1 MSGPTVMQSSDHSH
15 WKQWCWRSPNTCCSK
30 KILLL
35 LVWEILFTFSFEILA
50 WDQGLAMGYACI
62 SAAKFLSMLLA
73 PLVGLLADMKFGR
86 YKTIKTGSFVSFS
99 ASLFYFVA
107 LVSPEL
113 NSLLFSVA
121 MILFCVSVACY
132 SAALLPFI
140 TDQLI
145 GATSDEPSSVVH
157 WYYWAKQL
165 GFGLCDSV
173 LYLVIDRYGI
183 RFEAILVFAV
193 PLTVII
199 ISDCLGQQWLDRT
212 HKVTNPIK
220 LIIQVLNY
228 TRKHRYP
235 ERHSA
240 FTYIDEEQPTRM
252 DYGKEKFGGPFTEEE
267 VEDVKTVLRLIPMIT
282 CLSLFVITVAYS
294 PVAIVTG
301 KGNIS
306 SLVNFG
312 LRNWLFPLLLI
323 PFHQFLRQCG
333 CSFSPSM
340 LRCIGA
346 GVILCTLGYTM
357 LSASEVV
364 GVALSHE
371 LHRYLSCSSVNT
383 TQLDHIVPWYWKIC
397 PLLLYSTGKTIVC
410 VLVLEFVIAQSPN
423 KMKGFV
429 LGIML
434 AFHGIVY
441 LILAEASRLQF
452 TLCYDLQALLV
463 LVVLFVVFLVLSK
476 CYTLRERNREIN
488 TQAIVEEHYERYMD
502 QEEEYKRDHPPVE
515 FSDSY

>member
-1 MSGPTVMQSSDHSH
+1 MAHPRVSQSAHGG
-15 WKQWCWRSPNTCCSK
+15 WKKWWRSPNTSYSK

-35 LVWEILFTFSFEILA
+35 LVWEILFTFSFELLA
-50 WDQGLAMGYACI
+50 WNQGLVLDNVFI
-62 SAAKFLSMLLA
+62 STTKFLSMLFA
-73 PLVGLLADMKFGR
+73 PVVGLLADVKFGR
-86 YKTIKTGSFVSFS
+86 YKIIKTGSFVSFF

-107 LVSPEL
+107 LVSPAQK
-113 NSLLFSVA
+113 SILFSVA
-121 MILFCVSVACY
+121 MILFCISVTCY
-132 SAALLPFI
+132 SAALLPFL

-145 GATSDEPSSVVH
+145 GATSDELSAVVH

-165 GFGLCDSV
+165 GFGLCDSI
-173 LYLVIDRYGI
+173 LYLIVDGYGI
-183 RFEAILVFAV
+183 KFEAVLFFAV
-193 PLTVII
+193 PLAVII
-199 ISDCLGQQWLDRT
+199 ISDCLCQQWLDRT

-228 TRKHRYP
+228 IMKHRYP
-235 ERHSA
+235 ERRSA

-267 VEDVKTVLRLIPMIT
+267 VEDVKTVLRLIPLVV
-282 CLSLFVITVAYS
+282 CFSLFVITVAYS
-294 PVAIVTG
+294 PVAIVAG
-301 KGNIS
+301 KGDIS
-306 SLVNFG
+306 SLLNFG
-312 LRNWLFPLLLI
+312 LKNWLFPLMLI
-323 PFHQFLRQCG
+323 PFYQFLRQCG

-346 GVILCTLGYTM
+346 GVILCTLGYTL
-357 LSASEVV
+357 LSASGVV

-371 LHRYLSCSSVNT
+371 MHRYLTCSSVNT
-383 TQLDHIVPWYWKIC
+383 TELDHIVPWYWKIC

-410 VLVLEFVIAQSPN
+410 VLVLEFIIAQSPD

-434 AFHGIVY
+434 ACHGIVY
-441 LILAEASRLQF
+441 LILAEAIRLQF
-452 TLCYDLQALLV
+452 TLCYDLQTLV
-463 LVVLFVVFLVLSK
+463 ILVILFVVFMVLTK

-488 TQAIVEEHYERYMD
+488 IQAIVEEHYERYMD
-502 QEEEYKRDHPPVE
+502 QEEEYMRDHPHIG